1 VETKDDT
8 LQPTIDLLL
17 NVSFFIWIGAVAPW
31 KEFADND
38 ILPLYRLVF
47 IGVLVMLFRRLPF
60 VLLVHKKI
68 HQIEEW
74 RQAIFVGFFGPI
86 GVSAVF
92 YLYIAVE
99 FLKTNVRY
107 NDEEREDAKRLSDTI
122 VIIVWFLVVCSVV
135 SLFHFF
141 DTKILKDIACSWSH
155 HPCCQIGTVPATYI
169 VSCYHYT
176 IKLGSHYR
184 LIGGSQYSDINT
196 ATDPA
201 VWK

>member
-1 VETKDDT
+1 LRSYFTNSCSDWFRVETKDDT

-31 KEFADND
+31 KQFAENE

-47 IGVLVMLFRRLPF
+47 IGVLVMIFRRLPF

-135 SLFHFF
+135 SFF
-141 DTKILKDIACSWSH
+141 IISLQMLNDIACSWTH
-155 HPCCQIGTVPATYI
+155 DPC
-169 VSCYHYT
+169 S
-176 IKLGSHYR
+176 
-184 LIGGSQYSDINT
+184 
-196 ATDPA
+196 
-201 VWK
+201 